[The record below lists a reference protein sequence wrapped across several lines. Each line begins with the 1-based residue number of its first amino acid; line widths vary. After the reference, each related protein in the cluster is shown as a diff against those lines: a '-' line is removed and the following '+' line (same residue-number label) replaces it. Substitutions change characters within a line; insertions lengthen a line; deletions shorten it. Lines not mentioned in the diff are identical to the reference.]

1 MKTLH
6 LSLAERSYPILIG
19 EGLLGNGLAELSA
32 LAQGRQVAI
41 VSNAAVFALYGAAL
55 TATLLS
61 PDQSAQPALIKK
73 VVLPDGEAYKT
84 FESLNLVFDALLAD
98 HFDRRCLII
107 ALGGGVIGDM
117 AGFAA
122 AVYQR
127 GVDFVQIPTTLLAQ
141 VDSSVG
147 GKTAINHSL
156 GKNMIGSF
164 HQPKLVIA
172 DVGTLKSLPVREV
185 SAGLAEMFKH
195 GAIADPQY
203 FQSLLNN
210 LDALR
215 QCQGDL
221 MMSAVLR
228 SCEIKADVVSQ
239 DEREGG
245 VRAILNF
252 VAVGMVMA
260 ADLSARLGLVGDEV
274 PALLRHANLA
284 AGLPVAGPAWSPERY
299 VELMAGDKK
308 SDQGVPKFVLLA
320 PFGQAIVR
328 KVPMDALRQTLQA
341 CVE

>member
-1 MKTLH
+1 
-6 LSLAERSYPILIG
+6 
-19 EGLLGNGLAELSA
+19 
-32 LAQGRQVAI
+32 
-41 VSNAAVFALYGAAL
+41 
-55 TATLLS
+55 
-61 PDQSAQPALIKK
+61 
-73 VVLPDGEAYKT
+73 
-84 FESLNLVFDALLAD
+84 
-98 HFDRRCLII
+98 
-107 ALGGGVIGDM
+107 
-117 AGFAA
+117 
-122 AVYQR
+122 
-127 GVDFVQIPTTLLAQ
+127 
-141 VDSSVG
+141 
-147 GKTAINHSL
+147 
-156 GKNMIGSF
+156 MIGSF

-252 VAVGMVMA
+252 GHTFGHAIEAGLGYGQWLHGEAVAVGMVMA